1 MSLRQQALVVD
12 KKYEGKYVALASFAD
27 STVIAFG
34 DDPSEVL
41 AESRKK
47 GAETPVVVF
56 ITKDD
61 TAYIY

>member
-1 MSLRQQALVVD
+1 MSLKQRALVAD
-12 KKYEGKYVALASFAD
+12 KKYEGKYVALASFVD
-27 STVIAFG
+27 STVVAFG

-47 GAETPVVVF
+47 GAEAPVVVF
-56 ITKDD
+56 ITKND